1 MKSHSLGECFFVKKY
16 NIILLTIVYD
26 IQYNNIEVKKMIDE
40 TILNNM
46 IVELRRGTQIIAV
59 LSQLRKTQYGYS
71 LLQTLED
78 KKVAIEAGTLYPLL
92 RRLESQG
99 LLTSEWDT
107 SESRPRK
114 YYILNDDGIKL
125 LEDLKNEWKKINAE
139 MHILLESE

>member
-1 MKSHSLGECFFVKKY
+1 
-16 NIILLTIVYD
+16 
-26 IQYNNIEVKKMIDE
+26 MIDE

-59 LSQLRKTQYGYS
+59 LSQLKKTQYGYS